1 MKKSLVPLGAAL
13 LVLAVTGCE
22 TDNAIS
28 ARIQEKSAAYANLS
42 LREKTFIA
50 RGAVSTGFTP
60 DMVYMAVGSP
70 SKVAPVRFPE
80 GGQGEIWTYQNFY
93 PAFDGGNMRYTSPT
107 TESVYQ
113 PAQFVNNPYTSQ
125 ADYDGE
131 EYSISGG
138 PTRTPLGMSRTPG
151 SIAATGGPQGGSMEP
166 ADLQAYTLQVFIAD
180 GKVSAISLQPN

>member
-1 MKKSLVPLGAAL
+1 MF

-28 ARIQEKSAAYANLS
+28 ARIQEKSAAYAHLG

-50 RGAVSTGFTP
+50 KGAVSTGFTP
-60 DMVYMAVGSP
+60 DMVYMAVGTP
-70 SKVAPVRFPE
+70 SKVAPVKFTE
-80 GGQGEIWTYQNFY
+80 GGQGEIWTYRNFY
-93 PAFDGGNMRYTSPT
+93 PAFDAGSMHYTPPT

-113 PAQFVNNPYTSQ
+113 PERFVNYPYTSVT
-125 ADYDGE
+125 DYDGE
-131 EYSISGG
+131 EFYMSGG
-138 PTRTPLGMSRTPG
+138 LTNKPLGMTRTPG

-166 ADLQAYTLQVFIAD
+166 ADLQAYTLRLVIAD